1 MGKISKKDENKE
13 GFSEINI
20 MDYWIYALIALIIVI
35 VLIVVGYLASRKSK
49 N

>member
-1 MGKISKKDENKE
+1 MGKTSKKDENKE

-35 VLIVVGYLASRKSK
+35 VIIVGGYFYSRR
-49 N
+49 